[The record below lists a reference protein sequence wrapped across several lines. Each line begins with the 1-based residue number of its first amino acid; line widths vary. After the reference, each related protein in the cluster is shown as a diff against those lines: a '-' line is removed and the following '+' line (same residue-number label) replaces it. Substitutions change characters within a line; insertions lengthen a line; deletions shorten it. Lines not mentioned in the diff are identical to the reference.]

1 MSFIKFVNVEHSY
14 QLGKVGIPALRGIN
28 LEISK
33 GEIIALVGPS
43 GSGKTTLINLLGTL
57 DTPTQG
63 EIYVDSLPIGN
74 LSPKEKVNYRKNMV
88 SFVFQFFNL
97 FPTLN
102 VFENVEFP
110 LLFSD
115 VSVAEIKERV
125 SSAVEMVGLKG
136 LEKRS
141 IDELSG
147 GQRQRVAVARAL
159 VTRAQIVLADEPT
172 GNLDGETAIKVMD
185 LMAEINQKYGTTLIF
200 STHDPRVMK
209 YAHRICEI
217 KDGVIENIKI
227 NKGA

>member
-1 MSFIKFVNVEHSY
+1 MSFIKFVNVEHNY

-57 DTPTQG
+57 DTPTKG
-63 EIYVDSLPIGN
+63 EIYVDSLTISN
-74 LSPKEKVNYRKNMV
+74 LSPKDKVNYRKNMV

-102 VFENVEFP
+102 VFENIEFP
-110 LLFSD
+110 LLFSN
-115 VSVAEIKERV
+115 VSAAEIKERV

-159 VTRAQIVLADEPT
+159 VTRSQIVLADEPT
-172 GNLDGETAIKVMD
+172 GNLDGETATKVMD
-185 LMAEINQKYGTTLIF
+185 LMVEINQKYGTTLIF

-217 KDGVIENIKI
+217 KDGVIENII